1 MTLRTP
7 DGLDIVSNGDLVFF
21 EMGDTGA
28 HQFYNHTSEPCTYL
42 DIRSFIGFDICD
54 YPDSGKMLIA
64 PSFEIFIKEDLA
76 TYFDGEKDVQD
87 KWDNLRSK

>member
-7 DGLDIVSNGDLVFF
+7 SGLEIVSNGDLVFF

-64 PSFEIFIKEDLA
+64 PTFEIFKKEDMT
-76 TYFDGEKDVQD
+76 TYFDGEKDVR
-87 KWDNLRSK
+87 KE

>member
-1 MTLRTP
+1 M
-7 DGLDIVSNGDLVFF
+7 VFF

-64 PSFEIFIKEDLA
+64 PSFEIFNKADKA
-76 TYFDGEKDVQD
+76 AYFDGEKEVKE
-87 KWDNLRSK
+87 KWDKLKKV